1 MRVRRPTAK
10 RWRDVLAGVGIV
22 FFTLGVPPLRG
33 RSVSDSG
40 TAVALILEH
49 MTQALR
55 RMRTLRAALSQEKF
69 YAQLGLK
76 DPPEKGVLYMKR
88 KGERDFALRIEIAV
102 PEKRIITVTG
112 NRFLLY
118 QPRIQQAIEGVID
131 RTSTRAAAGFLAY
144 LFNGLAQAAEDYEIT
159 LAGQETIQGRR
170 LSHLVLTPKPNRRGT
185 YRRVDLWVDHQLW
198 LPIVQKIVEVNRDET
213 LLTLEDVRLN
223 VALPDDLFVQKLPPG
238 VQRVRG

>member
-1 MRVRRPTAK
+1 V
-10 RWRDVLAGVGIV
+10 GVG
-22 FFTLGVPPLRG
+22 TMLALLGFPSSRG
-33 RSVSDSG
+33 RSAPDLGMSV
-40 TAVALILEH
+40 TPILEQ
-49 MTQALR
+49 MAQAVR

-88 KGERDFALRIEIAV
+88 RGERDLSLRIEITV

-118 QPRIQQAIEGVID
+118 QPRINQAIEGVID
-131 RTSTRAAAGFLAY
+131 RTSARAAAGFLAY
-144 LFNGLAQAAEDYEIT
+144 LFNGLTQAAEDYEIT
-159 LAGQETIQGRR
+159 LAGYETLQGRR
-170 LSHLVLTPKPNRRGT
+170 VSHLVLTPRPNRRGV

-198 LPIVQKIVEVNRDET
+198 LPTVQKIVEANRDET
-213 LLTLEDVRLN
+213 LLKLDEIQLN
-223 VALPDDLFVQKLPPG
+223 VNLPDGLFVQKLPPG